1 VGFFL
6 NGRKQTAGFIKCF
19 DVWHCA
25 TFHVSCDNSA
35 FSVFKVFMVKAKL
48 LSNIFYL
55 IVRSG
60 SHESSFHSGTP
71 ALFINTV
78 DKAACFG

>member
-1 VGFFL
+1 M
-6 NGRKQTAGFIKCF
+6 
-19 DVWHCA
+19 
-25 TFHVSCDNSA
+25 A
-35 FSVFKVFMVKAKL
+35 FSGIEESWLQDLLNLLMSGNLPLVTVSYDNCAFTLFKVFMLKEKL

-55 IVRSG
+55 IVRSI
-60 SHESSFHSGTP
+60 SHDSSFHSGTA